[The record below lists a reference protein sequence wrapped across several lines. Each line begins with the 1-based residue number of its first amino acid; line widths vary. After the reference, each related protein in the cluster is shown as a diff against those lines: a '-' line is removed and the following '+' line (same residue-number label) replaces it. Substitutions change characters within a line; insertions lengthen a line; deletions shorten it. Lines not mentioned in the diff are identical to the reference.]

1 MCALVSVCAFVRA
14 RSLAGVCERVRECVC
29 VYACMCVCKRLS
41 EWIPMFVKTKVPTV
55 RHVFDY
61 VM

>member
-14 RSLAGVCERVRECVC
+14 RSLAGVCERVREYVCVC
-29 VYACMCVCKRLS
+29 MYVRVQTLERMDTHVC
-41 EWIPMFVKTKVPTV
+41 KTKVPTV